1 MKIAVVGGGIAGL
14 ACAWML
20 SRRYAVTLF
29 ERHAQP
35 GFVASSVAVPLS
47 EGSPAGTTSVR
58 VDVPLRVFYPGYYPT
73 LMRLYAALG
82 VATEPVS
89 YATTF
94 MGAAGQPYFRWR
106 NLRLGGFSMPYV
118 LPRDVAGP
126 RARRIVQGALRF
138 NHQSRAAL
146 ARGELAGRSLRDFLA
161 AGAFPADYVQ
171 GLLLPALATIATCTT
186 EDALDYPADV
196 VAGYMAA
203 GLARQSVR
211 RAVLGA
217 DGFGLAM
224 DGGRW
229 LKVPQLGGV
238 RIGDD
243 CEIGANTTID
253 RGALGDTVLEEDVRL
268 DNQIQIGHNC
278 HIGAHTAMAGCVGV
292 AGSTRIGRHCLVA
305 GAAGISGHLV
315 ICDKVTIS
323 AMTMV
328 TRSITE
334 PGEYSSGLPMQD
346 NRTWKRNI
354 ARFRHLDEI
363 VRKLL
368 PRVRE
373 LDNDD

>member
-1 MKIAVVGGGIAGL
+1 MNAPLATLAGL
-14 ACAWML
+14 AQRFALELRGPGDARIEGVASLQDAGPAQVSFLANPQYRARLRATRAAAVVLAEADAADCPVAAL
-20 SRRYAVTLF
+20 VSRNPYADFARIAALYDA
-29 ERHAQP
+29 RPAPQP
-35 GFVASSVAVPLS
+35 GVHPSAVVAPDAVV
-47 EGSPAGTTSVR
+47 EAGASIGPQCV
-58 VDVPLRVFYPGYYPT
+58 V
-73 LMRLYAALG
+73 
-82 VATEPVS
+82 
-89 YATTF
+89 
-94 MGAAGQPYFRWR
+94 GAR
-106 NLRLGGFSMPYV
+106 S
-118 LPRDVAGP
+118 
-126 RARRIVQGALRF
+126 RI
-138 NHQSRAAL
+138 
-146 ARGELAGRSLRDFLA
+146 A
-161 AGAFPADYVQ
+161 AGAELGP
-171 GLLLPALATIATCTT
+171 GC
-186 EDALDYPADV
+186 V
-196 VAGYMAA
+196 VGDDCVVGAQSR
-203 GLARQSVR
+203 LVARVTLVERVVLGQRVLVHPG
-211 RAVLGA
+211 AVLGA

-305 GAAGISGHLV
+305 GAAGISGHLS

-373 LDNDD
+373 LDNDE